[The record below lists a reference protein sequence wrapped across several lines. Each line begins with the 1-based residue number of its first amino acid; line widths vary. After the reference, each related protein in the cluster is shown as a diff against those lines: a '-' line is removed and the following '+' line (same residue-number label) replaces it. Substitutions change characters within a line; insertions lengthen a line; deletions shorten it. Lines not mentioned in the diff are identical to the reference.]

1 MSPRTGR
8 QSRIAPKSQSVHPF
22 KLAISPDHRPRC
34 VNLWN
39 LARCRPDLLAMVQRH
54 DGPVWKSGSFY
65 VDAFAE
71 LREQILPLLKHHL
84 GELGDQIFIRPSE
97 LAEEQARQ
105 IQDGTPS
112 TEVIHSYIKGF
123 AYLLDSL
130 WLSSSQNKKY
140 RSPLPNPCGIPPLT
154 DFRCSSLQ
162 LKIVS
167 LVTKIEH
174 LFDKQQSMRP
184 KFSSSL
190 PSYGRNNGGNIH
202 KWATLAEDNREVQR
216 DIDSLIAWFGLSD
229 LDVMRDRFSMITQ
242 RIDNILLH
250 PIKILKQKKPNLPT
264 TTQGFNPSH
273 QPMSTTCIP
282 DNLKWFVYDIVYDE
296 PPCSPEDCEL
306 GYALVDEFVEA
317 SKRLQN
323 SFDKLLRI
331 DHPQLDH
338 HLTIIEDYRIWYD
351 EWFAGLDSSVE
362 NFYSTK
368 ALFPMNLEFAQ
379 IRSVN
384 LKTRIF
390 FQINIIW
397 NASDKF
403 CFSSCSTAILF
414 LTASVVARKDVKCQA
429 HHLPL

>member
-8 QSRIAPKSQSVHPF
+8 QSRIAPKTALLRAIRAFREEIEGFIKEYKDTTGPF
-22 KLAISPDHRPRC
+22 GKVAA
-34 VNLWN
+34 V
-39 LARCRPDLLAMVQRH
+39 
-54 DGPVWKSGSFY
+54 Y

-105 IQDGTPS
+105 IQDGTRS
-112 TEVIHSYIKGF
+112 IEVIHSYIKGF

-140 RSPLPNPCGIPPLT
+140 RSPLPNPYGIPPLT

-229 LDVMRDRFSMITQ
+229 SDVMRDRFSMITQ

-250 PIKILKQKKPNLPT
+250 PIKILKQKNLTYP
-264 TTQGFNPSH
+264 
-273 QPMSTTCIP
+273 QPLKDSIPVINLCRVFFSNIDELGPRHPFFLISSSDQVAFIEQATCIP

-306 GYALVDEFVEA
+306 GYALIDEFVEA

-362 NFYSTK
+362 NFYSTYK
-368 ALFPMNLEFAQ
+368 ALFPMNFGIRPDQICQLENPHFLSDQ
-379 IRSVN
+379 HNMERIR
-384 LKTRIF
+384 
-390 FQINIIW
+390 
-397 NASDKF
+397 
-403 CFSSCSTAILF
+403 
-414 LTASVVARKDVKCQA
+414 
-429 HHLPL
+429 

>member
-8 QSRIAPKSQSVHPF
+8 QSRIAPKTALLRAIRAFREEIEGFIKEYKDTTGPF
-22 KLAISPDHRPRC
+22 GKVAA
-34 VNLWN
+34 V
-39 LARCRPDLLAMVQRH
+39 
-54 DGPVWKSGSFY
+54 Y

-105 IQDGTPS
+105 IQDGT
-112 TEVIHSYIKGF
+112 
-123 AYLLDSL
+123 
-130 WLSSSQNKKY
+130 
-140 RSPLPNPCGIPPLT
+140 RSIE
-154 DFRCSSLQ
+154 
-162 LKIVS
+162 IVG

-174 LFDKQQSMRP
+174 LFEKQQTMRP

-202 KWATLAEDNREVQR
+202 KWATLAEDNREVLR

-250 PIKILKQKKPNLPT
+250 PIKILKQKNLT
-264 TTQGFNPSH
+264 YA
-273 QPMSTTCIP
+273 QPLKDSIPVINLCRVFFSNIDELGPRHPFFLISSSDQVAFIEQATCIP
-282 DNLKWFVYDIVYDE
+282 DNLKSFVYDIVYDE
-296 PPCSPEDCEL
+296 PPCSPEDCGL
-306 GYALVDEFVEA
+306 GYILIDEFVEA

-323 SFDKLLRI
+323 SFDKLLRT

-362 NFYSTK
+362 NFYSTYK
-368 ALFPMNLEFAQ
+368 ALFPMNFG
-379 IRSVN
+379 IRPN
-384 LKTRIF
+384 
-390 FQINIIW
+390 
-397 NASDKF
+397 
-403 CFSSCSTAILF
+403 
-414 LTASVVARKDVKCQA
+414 
-429 HHLPL
+429 HLSA